1 MKNSFTY
8 SASKLWN
15 KLPQEVKQA
24 ENIVSFKNK
33 LFKIKF

>member
-1 MKNSFTY
+1 MKTSFTY
-8 SASKLWN
+8 NASKLWN

-33 LFKIKF
+33 LGEIKF